1 MVTWLADLSLKLQYL
16 MRYCNE
22 AVHAGERV
30 IVFVEWPVVQLAI
43 EGALAM
49 LGFNV
54 RSIRS
59 AQGTATRNNTV
70 NDFNKPHK
78 RIDVLVAS

>member
-1 MVTWLADLSLKLQYL
+1 MVTWLAALSPKLQYL
-16 MRYCNE
+16 TRYCNE

-30 IVFVEWPVVQLAI
+30 IVFVEWPLVQLAV

-54 RSIRS
+54 RSI
-59 AQGTATRNNTV
+59 
-70 NDFNKPHK
+70 
-78 RIDVLVAS
+78 